1 MKIALSALLLA
12 AATAPALA
20 KADVLADLADKA
32 ATDEACVM
40 KYGTR
45 YMDIAS
51 IAWGNLEAAATD
63 QGMDIFGSAYLD
75 LHTSIMNKAQ
85 EHANSEKL
93 IAYCE
98 NLLN

>member
-20 KADVLADLADKA
+20 NADVLANLADKA

-93 IAYCE
+93 RAYCE
-98 NLLN
+98 NLLK